1 MITLNQIEKAQ
12 AKWAQGIVTIGA
24 FKDDK
29 NACETATD
37 LMINELYA
45 FDLGNVLFKPTK
57 AAKQQFRLNFE
68 GAKSYFIGGN
78 SKYKED
84 KGFALNPWSLVEFDN
99 VAVVLNESS
108 ASAMGNYFFT
118 DLNGKK
124 VKVEYSFGYIANEKG
139 NLKINLHHSSLPFV
153 NV

>member
-45 FDLGNVLFKPTK
+45 FDLGNVLF
-57 AAKQQFRLNFE
+57 L
-68 GAKSYFIGGN
+68 
-78 SKYKED
+78 
-84 KGFALNPWSLVEFDN
+84 SL
-99 VAVVLNESS
+99 
-108 ASAMGNYFFT
+108 
-118 DLNGKK
+118 
-124 VKVEYSFGYIANEKG
+124 IH
-139 NLKINLHHSSLPFV
+139 I
-153 NV
+153 